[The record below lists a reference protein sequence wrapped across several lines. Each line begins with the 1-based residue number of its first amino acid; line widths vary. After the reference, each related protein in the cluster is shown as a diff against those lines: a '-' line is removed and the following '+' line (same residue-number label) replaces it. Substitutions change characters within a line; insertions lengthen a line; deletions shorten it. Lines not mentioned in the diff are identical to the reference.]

1 MVSLGKR
8 IKQERFQQGL
18 TQEAV
23 AEAIGVSRTAVSKW
37 ESGESEPTI
46 QNLVALSRLFDVG
59 VDSLL
64 GVERHQYSQCPEFPP
79 EAMDFLKKFVSTVI
93 ETDKLREDT

>member
-1 MVSLGKR
+1 MVSLGIR
-8 IKQERFQQGL
+8 IKQERLRQGL

-37 ESGESEPTI
+37 ESGGSEPTI

-64 GVERHQYSQCPEFPP
+64 GVEKQQYSQHPEFTP
-79 EAMDFLKKFVSTVI
+79 EAMDYLKKFVSAI
-93 ETDKLREDT
+93 IKPDK